1 MSSPIQRPWR
11 IISITG
17 LAALIFLLTAA
28 CTQNESSGAA
38 PARPAAATGIPHL
51 VDLGAEQCIPCKMMK
66 PILDELREEYA
77 GRMDVTFI
85 DVRKYREE
93 AEVYRVRMIPTQIF
107 YDAEGNELY
116 RRSGFIGKDDILAT
130 WRKLGYEF

>member
-1 MSSPIQRPWR
+1 MSCVFQKR
-11 IISITG
+11 IIVIS
-17 LAALIFLLTAA
+17 LAALVFLLSVA
-28 CTQNESSGAA
+28 CTQTESSGAD
-38 PARPAAATGIPHL
+38 PGRPAAATGIPHL